1 MDRNHKSEEGFGR
14 STSSSS
20 RRVMWKLNEEEETF
34 DSLVNY
40 RRHPSRS
47 RNRNKVSDVPT
58 KGRTAS
64 ENCQLPS
71 QELETQS
78 ASNEQG
84 ALGNMSA
91 SPPQTTRNPHQ
102 SSATSLP
109 EAKGCTASEN
119 CQLLSQEV
127 ETKSASNDQ
136 GALGKMSVSLPQQ
149 SWNANQSSATSLPEA
164 KEISSKE
171 QAIIYWRRLFDGIHK
186 RQRGER
192 KISAMQP
199 ENPTDVVLTS
209 KTNLALRYKP
219 SHESLKN
226 KRIKDLAPERC
237 PSTSRGSTSCKL
249 VSDLKME
256 TFSLPPQQTCVV
268 REVEPRFGRRRRMLL
283 ANDTDSCYSGELEV
297 PKNSPVQ
304 EPGSYP
310 RSELISVHVSA
321 PTSCSFTGATRRN
334 PFPTRHRTAAS
345 KVAAETKGGPSPAV
359 GGNKCSSVSSGS
371 AGTNQLPNFRQRQ
384 QELHRYRVM
393 IEQRRLDLLE
403 LKIAREREEALH
415 SEVLFHKE
423 LQIKENMIKVY
434 EDNDCSNA

>member
-1 MDRNHKSEEGFGR
+1 MDRNHKSEETFGR
-14 STSSSS
+14 SMSSSS

-40 RRHPSRS
+40 RRLTTRSLSRGQ
-47 RNRNKVSDVPT
+47 VTDVPT
-58 KGRTAS
+58 KRRTAS
-64 ENCQLPS
+64 EHW
-71 QELETQS
+71 QEVNTKS
-78 ASNEQG
+78 ASTGESEVGKKSVSLREPTWN
-84 ALGNMSA
+84 A
-91 SPPQTTRNPHQ
+91 TH

-109 EAKGCTASEN
+109 E
-119 CQLLSQEV
+119 
-127 ETKSASNDQ
+127 
-136 GALGKMSVSLPQQ
+136 P
-149 SWNANQSSATSLPEA
+149 

-186 RQRGER
+186 RQRGE
-192 KISAMQP
+192 KKVAATEPADS
-199 ENPTDVVLTS
+199 TDILLTAKPS
-209 KTNLALRYKP
+209 LALRYKP

-226 KRIKDLAPERC
+226 KRSKDLATERC
-237 PSTSRGSTSCKL
+237 PSTSQGSTSCKL

-256 TFSLPPQQTCVV
+256 AFSLPPQQMCVV
-268 REVEPRFGRRRRMLL
+268 REVEPRFGQRRRMSL

-304 EPGSYP
+304 DQEPSPYS

-321 PTSCSFTGATRRN
+321 PTSRRSTS
-334 PFPTRHRTAAS
+334 PIRRRTAAS
-345 KVAAETKGGPSPAV
+345 KVAAGTKVGSSPAAP

-371 AGTNQLPNFRQRQ
+371 AGTSQLPTFRQRQ
-384 QELHRYRVM
+384 YELHRYRVM

-415 SEVLFHKE
+415 NEVLFHKE
-423 LQIKENMIKVY
+423 LQIKENAIKAY